1 MLFVCS
7 LVLMD
12 PQYLPYIQYICFTG
26 GKGHCT
32 TLSSADRNVTS
43 TSSPRVS
50 AQDISSSHPPIG
62 GELRPNRIIERY
74 KVVKKRNQIVGGAH
88 SDMGPYGSHFMSKA
102 ADDPSLLL
110 SHHAAHSKYA
120 RRGSLPPMK
129 CGEAGNALALLA
141 DRLQTSSDGGSSQMP
156 SYVAIKRALLSDKF
170 KHMQS
175 PISRLVVPKMLL
187 NLLQAKKLSV
197 IEEKPNLL
205 AHRRNSD
212 PGSYLQH
219 RDKARRR
226 QLFLD
231 ENLLWSKTYG
241 SVIEKKIQSWK
252 QKRLLRMQ
260 RDYFYSQQKEL
271 HLMNSAAAASQLVPS
286 PLCSSLASS
295 TNSSS
300 LPQAYVAG
308 INGFS
313 PAPLMYQLPSTG
325 LTPASVLVPS
335 PFISPYAFMGSYTTL
350 PVTAATQP
358 TATYIVPP
366 TALTAGTQQKVVF
379 LPPTSSPMGTGDST
393 PTTNAPD
400 SIPDTK
406 PPFSSLLAP
415 MPLHTPYI
423 KPQPETRQQTSPQP
437 SNSLGSRKRKSTV
450 PEKLSSLLQPPSEH
464 NPDSPP
470 PATKKFCNTSHSSAT
485 YTAQNSSPSS
495 HSHSLSHTH
504 DQQKHHS
511 SHSHHHRHRHRHRH
525 HNHHHSRHSSS
536 TDSHHHYYS
545 SHSNH
550 CHSSPSPPPQH
561 PHSHNSPSPLEQCL
575 LQPSQSPKS
584 TGESPEGSPC
594 SFSSSSPTGDGY

>member
-1 MLFVCS
+1 MRGMNYYLWGVLKYDTSCICS
-7 LVLMD
+7 
-12 PQYLPYIQYICFTG
+12 TG
-26 GKGHCT
+26 GEGHSN

-43 TSSPRVS
+43 TSSPHVS
-50 AQDISSSHPPIG
+50 AQDTPSSHQRSSG
-62 GELRPNRIIERY
+62 DLRPNRIIERY
-74 KVVKKRNQIVGGAH
+74 KVVKKRNQIVGGGH
-88 SDMGPYGSHFMSKA
+88 SDVGPYGSHFMSKA
-102 ADDPSLLL
+102 ADDPGLLL
-110 SHHAAHSKYA
+110 SHHVAHNKYA
-120 RRGSLPPMK
+120 RRGSLPPIK

-141 DRLQTSSDGGSSQMP
+141 ERLQTTSDGGSSQIP

-170 KHMQS
+170 KHMQN

-231 ENLLWSKTYG
+231 ENMLWSKTYG

-252 QKRLLRMQ
+252 HKRLLRLQ

-300 LPQAYVAG
+300 LPQAYVAATG

-358 TATYIVPP
+358 TAAYILPP
-366 TALTAGTQQKVVF
+366 TALTAGAQQKVVF
-379 LPPTSSPMGTGDST
+379 LPPASSAMATGDSAS
-393 PTTNAPD
+393 TTNASD
-400 SIPDTK
+400 STPDTK

-415 MPLHTPYI
+415 TPLNAPYI
-423 KPQPETRQQTSPQP
+423 KPQSETSQHTPPQA
-437 SNSLGSRKRKSTV
+437 SNTLGSRKRKSTV

-464 NPDSPP
+464 NPESP
-470 PATKKFCNTSHSSAT
+470 PATKKFCNMEHSSAT
-485 YTAQNSSPSS
+485 YTAQDSSHSS
-495 HSHSLSHTH
+495 HSHSSSHTH
-504 DQQKHHS
+504 NQQTHHL
-511 SHSHHHRHRHRHRH
+511 SHLHHHHHRHRHRHRH
-525 HNHHHSRHSSS
+525 HHHSHHHSSS
-536 TDSHHHYYS
+536 TDSHHLHYLH
-545 SHSNH
+545 SHRH
-550 CHSSPSPPPQH
+550 RSSPSPPPQH
-561 PHSHNSPSPLEQCL
+561 PHSRNSPSPLEQCL